1 MSSGRSP
8 NPNPNPQ
15 QVFGLFSKSIGHN
28 ITNSFNMTPKK
39 KKKKKMEISSK
50 EEDILNDIPI
60 GSKTARPL
68 R

>member
-39 KKKKKMEISSK
+39 KKKKKKKKKWKSAARKRISSM
-50 EEDILNDIPI
+50 IFP
-60 GSKTARPL
+60 
-68 R
+68 

>member
-1 MSSGRSP
+1 MSSGRSS

-39 KKKKKMEISSK
+39 KKKKKWKSAARKRISSM
-50 EEDILNDIPI
+50 IFP
-60 GSKTARPL
+60 
-68 R
+68 

>member
-1 MSSGRSP
+1 MSSGRSS

-39 KKKKKMEISSK
+39 NE
-50 EEDILNDIPI
+50 NGNQQQGRGYPQ
-60 GSKTARPL
+60 
-68 R
+68 